1 MTGRTSGAAGGR
13 RSAARFLGSL
23 VLVGALAACGGGN
36 PPTAAAHSTVPGV
49 GKVTTAAD
57 GIQQVTIQTQD
68 NYTFT
73 PARFTVRP
81 GQVRLTVVNTAAQ
94 FTHAFRFSP
103 GKGPEPISASIDVLA
118 PGERRTIDF
127 TVQQPGDYPFEC
139 SFHTQL
145 GQFGTMTVGG

>member
-1 MTGRTSGAAGGR
+1 MTGRTSGAARGR
-13 RSAARFLGSL
+13 RSGGRFLGFL
-23 VLVGALAACGGGN
+23 VLAGTLAGCGGGSA
-36 PPTAAAHSTVPGV
+36 PEAAAPSTVPGV
-49 GKVTTAAD
+49 GAVTTAAD
-57 GIQQVTIQTQD
+57 GSQQVTIQTQD
-68 NYTFT
+68 NYRFT
-73 PARFTVRP
+73 PARFTVAP
-81 GQVRLTVVNTAAQ
+81 GRVRLTVVNTAAQ

-103 GKGPEPISASIDVLA
+103 GKGPAPIAASIDVLA